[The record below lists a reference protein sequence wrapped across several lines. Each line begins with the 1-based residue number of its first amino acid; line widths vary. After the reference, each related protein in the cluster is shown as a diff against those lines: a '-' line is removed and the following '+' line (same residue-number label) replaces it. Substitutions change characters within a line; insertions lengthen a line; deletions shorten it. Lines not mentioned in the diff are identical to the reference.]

1 MPGPLV
7 DLVSGVEW
15 EPGSAPLIPGRVML
29 ADNGKGVLVNGLP
42 ACFADR
48 VVARRDGT
56 WALTIPGKTAVGGE
70 FPSALLTATLDAE
83 AIAEMGRTFS
93 ELRDSRACWSQWAT
107 LSPLAPRV
115 AEFLRVRPFDQAIQ
129 DRLVFLES
137 VCQRPRSHLRV
148 DEEMT
153 SVPRVRK
160 VARTAIVRLV
170 SHKEDWDRPT
180 VLGVRPRR
188 VLALVAEDDVD
199 IYENRVAARLIDHL
213 AMYLR
218 LRLEQLARIR
228 SMIEQSSEH
237 AASAAGG
244 HFWRQRRLCDLWAG
258 AVGDTRAEQSSKRT
272 ADLVESL
279 YGRVRKLFDSPLYRG
294 VPVRSGPVQLRY
306 TNVFESDSL
315 YREVAKLWREWSRLG
330 VSRPPTEEQ
339 YYESRQA
346 VCDGSAWFGW
356 LLVVRALDQLGV
368 SCDSSSEHSAVDC
381 DELSL
386 RGAAGAVSVLPPRDG
401 AVVIRVNDRRVRVV
415 CLPTKLEGLDPTL
428 TVDVIDDMERMSR
441 SAAEDEVL
449 VLLVSSHGPAAEGNH
464 EWRADAGHR
473 AGPWEPGINRS
484 SRLGVLPVSPWD
496 IGSVERVA
504 RALRWHLWSPM
515 LLQYPPTVQFGTDRP
530 RSLPAWVEAT
540 ARPDVLRVLR
550 PPEGR
555 ERSLGDLLR
564 ECRSEGITRLQRQNP
579 KGVRQGTELVERQVE
594 AVRASMET
602 ALAQCGRLR
611 TCPTCRTAGAHFRQ
625 IGQYDCY
632 ECHCESCDSMWGVY
646 RCLCGARFPV
656 IRLKDSADL
665 VASMAN
671 DRSSGWFDRV
681 FGSDALACV
690 CPLAGGKGSFVC
702 PSCGKCGCGTNAHA
716 ADASLA
722 NAP

>member
-1 MPGPLV
+1 MSGPLV

-15 EPGSAPLIPGRVML
+15 EPRSAPLMPGRVML
-29 ADNGKGVLVNGLP
+29 GNNGKGVLVNGVP
-42 ACFADR
+42 AYFADR

-56 WALTIPGKTAVGGE
+56 WSLTIPGTPAAGGE
-70 FPSALLTATLDAE
+70 FPSAMLISTLDAE
-83 AIAEMGRTFS
+83 AVAEMGRAFS

-107 LSPLAPRV
+107 MSPLAPRV

-137 VCQRPRSHLRV
+137 VCQSPRSHLRV

-218 LRLEQLARIR
+218 LRLEQLARIC

-244 HFWRQRRLCDLWAG
+244 HFWRQRRLYDMWAAAG
-258 AVGDTRAEQSSKRT
+258 GDTRAEQSAKRT

-279 YGRVRKLFDSPLYRG
+279 YGRVRRLFDSPLYRG
-294 VPVRSGPVQLRY
+294 VPLRSGPLQLRY
-306 TNVFESDSL
+306 TNVFESDSH
-315 YREVAKLWREWSRLG
+315 YREVARLWREWSRLG
-330 VSRPPTEEQ
+330 ISRPPTEEQ
-339 YYESRQA
+339 YFEGRQA

-356 LLVVRALDQLGV
+356 LLVVRALDQLGI
-368 SCDSSSEHSAVDC
+368 SCARGSENASVDC
-381 DELSL
+381 DELVL
-386 RGAAGAVSVLPPRDG
+386 RGPAGELSVLPPRDG
-401 AVVIRVNDRRVRVV
+401 AVVIRVEDRRVRVV
-415 CLPTKLEGLDPTL
+415 CLPAKVEGLEPGVA
-428 TVDVIDDMERMSR
+428 VDIVSDFERASM
-441 SAAEDEVL
+441 SAAENEVL
-449 VLLVSSHGPAAEGNH
+449 VLLVSSGGSVAKGNPD
-464 EWRADAGHR
+464 WRADAGYR
-473 AGPWEPGINRS
+473 AGPWEPGIKRA

-515 LLQYPPTVQFGTDRP
+515 LLQYPPAVQFGPDRP
-530 RSLPAWVEAT
+530 RSLPEWMESS

-550 PPEGR
+550 APEGR
-555 ERSLGDLLR
+555 ERSLGDILR
-564 ECRSEGITRLQRQNP
+564 ECRNEGTTRLQRQNP
-579 KGVRQGTELVERQVE
+579 KGVRQGAELVDTQLG
-594 AVRASMET
+594 AVRTSLEKAIEH
-602 ALAQCGRLR
+602 CDRIR
-611 TCPTCRTAGAHFRQ
+611 VCPTCRTTGAQLRQ
-625 IGQYDCY
+625 IGQHDCY
-632 ECHCESCDSMWGVY
+632 ECHCESCETMWGVY
-646 RCLCGARFPV
+646 RCACGTRFPV
-656 IRLKDSADL
+656 IRLKDSANL
-665 VASMAN
+665 VASMAK
-671 DRSSGWFDRV
+671 DRSSGVFDRV
-681 FGSDALACV
+681 FGSDTLACV
-690 CPLAGGKGSFVC
+690 CPFAVGKGSFVC

-722 NAP
+722 KSR